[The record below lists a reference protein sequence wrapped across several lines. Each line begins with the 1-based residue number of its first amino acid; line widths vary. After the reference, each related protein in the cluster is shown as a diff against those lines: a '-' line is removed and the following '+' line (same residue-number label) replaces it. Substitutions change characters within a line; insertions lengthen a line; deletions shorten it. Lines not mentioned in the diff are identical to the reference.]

1 MADSQVQSSPAWV
14 SLLRGTET
22 PSRFSRNLKSRI
34 HEFLTRRWWNT
45 HLRWRSFYGLRGTF
59 HRTKAMNHRTKA
71 MKTRTQATDSN
82 EHFGQ
87 ENHAPALPV
96 VALLL
101 PALLAGIWMLVR

>member
-1 MADSQVQSSPAWV
+1 
-14 SLLRGTET
+14 
-22 PSRFSRNLKSRI
+22 
-34 HEFLTRRWWNT
+34 
-45 HLRWRSFYGLRGTF
+45 
-59 HRTKAMNHRTKA
+59 MNHRTKA